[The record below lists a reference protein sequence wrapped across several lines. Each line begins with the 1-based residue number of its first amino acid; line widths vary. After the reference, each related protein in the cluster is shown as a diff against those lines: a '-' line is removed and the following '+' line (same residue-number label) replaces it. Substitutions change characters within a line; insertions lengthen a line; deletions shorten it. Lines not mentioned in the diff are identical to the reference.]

1 MLSAFKLKQTPLYFL
16 GSVLRVGAQQMS
28 PELTFCPHTKWK
40 HIYAFNFSFQV
51 GVLSK
56 LMIKSQGSTEGGK
69 WPRRCRPFS
78 VGPDVC
84 PGSENT
90 SLSEWFWSFRIT
102 FHLGPQV
109 QTLDCGSQLE
119 TGACLN
125 MGRTGWVALL
135 EMWPLS
141 LSSRHSDTLEL
152 YSLVLEMATDH
163 WKCG

>member
-109 QTLDCGSQLE
+109 QTLDCGSQLKRQGPASTRE
-119 TGACLN
+119 DLMVGLPFWRC
-125 MGRTGWVALL
+125 G
-135 EMWPLS
+135 LS
-141 LSSRHSDTLEL
+141 LSPADTVTL
-152 YSLVLEMATDH
+152 
-163 WKCG
+163 